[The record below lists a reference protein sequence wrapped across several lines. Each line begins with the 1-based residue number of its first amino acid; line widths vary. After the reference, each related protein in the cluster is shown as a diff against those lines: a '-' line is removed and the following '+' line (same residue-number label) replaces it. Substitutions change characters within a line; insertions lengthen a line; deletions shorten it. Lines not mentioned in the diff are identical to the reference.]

1 MKIMQNQILL
11 VVIVI
16 LIVGVLVFFQ
26 LDNGEEEAVE
36 DLFEQFNSADED
48 KETEEIRE
56 EEKKV
61 VIDVKG
67 AVAEPGVY
75 ELRVGNR
82 IHHAISRA
90 GGLLQDADEK
100 KLNLA
105 LLLQDEMVVYVPT
118 LGEEGMDIQIG
129 IPTSSQNQEG
139 KIAINHAD
147 SKELEQL
154 PGIGPAKASAIIA
167 YREENGPFK
176 EVNDLLK
183 VSGIG
188 PKSIEKLGEFLI
200 FNLMIIGRFVH

>member
-1 MKIMQNQILL
+1 M
-11 VVIVI
+11 I

-26 LDNGEEEAVE
+26 LDNGEEEVVE

-48 KETEEIRE
+48 KEAEEIRE

-61 VIDVKG
+61 VIVDVKG

-75 ELRVGNR
+75 ELRVGDR

-118 LGEEGMDIQIG
+118 LGEEGLDIQIG